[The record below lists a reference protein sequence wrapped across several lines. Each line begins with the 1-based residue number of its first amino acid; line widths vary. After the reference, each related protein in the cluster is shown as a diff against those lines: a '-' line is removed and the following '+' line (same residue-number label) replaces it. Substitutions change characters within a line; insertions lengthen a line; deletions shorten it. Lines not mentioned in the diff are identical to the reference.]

1 MAASS
6 MRLRGRLPNPSNLSA
21 NTVVGSMLTKHKGR
35 FLRGALFCATRSQH
49 SGFRKGIVV
58 IEPSTNPTARTEAE
72 LRALMARAV
81 HEVRETNPLA
91 PSITNTVTQ
100 NFVANAQLAVGGS
113 AAMVYL
119 PDEGEC
125 VAALGG
131 AVYIN
136 LGTLLPVYEQTVPAT
151 ARACAATGKPW
162 VLDPVGIGIGSL
174 RTQLIEAVREN
185 PPAILRGN
193 ASEIIAVA
201 ELWGLAGSETDDAGD
216 GPRGVDS
223 TDSVDAAERAAV
235 ACARFMGGAVAVS
248 GTTDLVTDGA
258 QVARLSGGSPLM
270 TCITGSG
277 CSLGGVCAVYACVAD
292 PFVAALAATAAYNL
306 AGLRAA
312 ETCNGSGSFQVA
324 FLDAL
329 YNLTAEEVAEAPLA
343 LASASAA

>member
-1 MAASS
+1 M
-6 MRLRGRLPNPSNLSA
+6 
-21 NTVVGSMLTKHKGR
+21 
-35 FLRGALFCATRSQH
+35 
-49 SGFRKGIVV
+49 
-58 IEPSTNPTARTEAE
+58 
-72 LRALMARAV
+72 
-81 HEVRETNPLA
+81 
-91 PSITNTVTQ
+91 
-100 NFVANAQLAVGGS
+100 
-113 AAMVYL
+113 
-119 PDEGEC
+119 
-125 VAALGG
+125 
-131 AVYIN
+131 
-136 LGTLLPVYEQTVPAT
+136 
-151 ARACAATGKPW
+151 
-162 VLDPVGIGIGSL
+162 LDPVGIGIGSL

-201 ELWGLAGSETDDAGD
+201 ELWGLGDDAAEDASGD

-235 ACARFMGGAVAVS
+235 ACARFTGGAVAVS

-312 ETCNGSGSFQVA
+312 ETYNGSGSFQVA

-329 YNLTAEEVAEAPLA
+329 YNLTAEGSGRGTSGACQRISRVSRETKGDSYEHACCRCHRPLRRGRRAGPLRGGGHSRHPRLRAAPPHYLYVHRDRGRMDEVMAVVRDATMRLADQGIRTEVILKADIRPEHSDTLHTKVEKVEAL
-343 LASASAA
+343 LTD

>member
-1 MAASS
+1 
-6 MRLRGRLPNPSNLSA
+6 
-21 NTVVGSMLTKHKGR
+21 MLTKHKGR
-35 FLRGALFCATRSQH
+35 FLRGASFFGATRSQL

-151 ARACAATGKPW
+151 ARACAAAGKPW

-174 RTQLIEAVREN
+174 RTQLIEAAREN

-201 ELWGLAGSETDDAGD
+201 ELWGLGDDAAEDASGD

-235 ACARFMGGAVAVS
+235 ACARFTGGAVAVS

-329 YNLTAEEVAEAPLA
+329 YNLTAEEVAEASLA
-343 LASASAA
+343 LASTSAA